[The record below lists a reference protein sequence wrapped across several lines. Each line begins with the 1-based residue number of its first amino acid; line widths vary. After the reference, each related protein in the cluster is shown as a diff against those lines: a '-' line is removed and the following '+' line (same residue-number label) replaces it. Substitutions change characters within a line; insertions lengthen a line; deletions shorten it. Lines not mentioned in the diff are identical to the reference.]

1 VICLADLPG
10 TEANKGTL
18 VEKEDAMIA
27 TPAVARDIE
36 YPVAIREKDLLTVPS
51 FRLEAHELC
60 TMCGERFGIGYLRIS
75 KSETEMALVAAELP
89 RKLTEIL
96 AKDHRQDREHKHF
109 IELG

>member
-1 VICLADLPG
+1 
-10 TEANKGTL
+10 L
-18 VEKEDAMIA
+18 VGKEDDMIA
-27 TPAVARDIE
+27 TLAVAKDFE
-36 YPVAIREKDLLTVPS
+36 YPVAVREKDLLTVPS

-75 KSETEMALVAAELP
+75 KHETELTLGVADLP

-96 AKDHRQDREHKHF
+96 AKDHRQDREHMHF

>member
-1 VICLADLPG
+1 VIYLTSFQGEVTDKDA
-10 TEANKGTL
+10 L
-18 VEKEDAMIA
+18 VEKEGVMIA
-27 TPAVARDIE
+27 SPAVAKDFE

-75 KSETEMALVAAELP
+75 RRETGVALVAAELP
-89 RKLTEIL
+89 GKLTEIL
-96 AKDHRQDREHKHF
+96 AKDHRQDREHGHF

>member
-1 VICLADLPG
+1 VIYLTSLPG
-10 TEANKGTL
+10 DGSNKGTL
-18 VEKEDAMIA
+18 VKEEDAMTA
-27 TPAVARDIE
+27 TPAVAKDFE
-36 YPVAIREKDLLTVPS
+36 HPVAIREKDLLTLSS

-75 KSETEMALVAAELP
+75 RRETEMTLVAAELP
-89 RKLTEIL
+89 RELTEIL

>member
-1 VICLADLPG
+1 
-10 TEANKGTL
+10 L

-27 TPAVARDIE
+27 TPAVAKGFE

-75 KSETEMALVAAELP
+75 RRETETTLVAAELP
-89 RKLTEIL
+89 GKLTEIL

>member
-1 VICLADLPG
+1 MIYLTSLPG
-10 TEANKGTL
+10 DVSDKRTL
-18 VEKEDAMIA
+18 VEQEDAMIA
-27 TPAVARDIE
+27 TPAAADDFE

-75 KSETEMALVAAELP
+75 RRLPEMTLVAAELP

-96 AKDHRQDREHKHF
+96 AKDHWQDREHKHF
-109 IELG
+109 IEL